1 MNSSP
6 STTTI
11 DVRGGVELPARR
23 EPIELTTRDG
33 LTLVGE
39 LATPLSRPPVATLVT
54 LHPLPTAGGFM
65 DSHIL
70 RKAAG
75 RLPALADLAVLRF
88 NTRGTT
94 SPRGTSDG
102 TFDEGIGERADVA
115 AAMDFVTARGL
126 PRPWLVG
133 WSFGTELALKYGLE
147 HPIEGAILLSP
158 PLHRATPND
167 LAAWT
172 DQNRALVAL
181 IPEFDDYLR
190 PTEARER
197 FAAVPRARVIGVDGG
212 KHLWVGE
219 NLTRRVLEEIVATV
233 NPAALPL
240 PTVWPPEETTES

>member
-1 MNSSP
+1 ME
-6 STTTI
+6 I
-11 DVRGGVELPARR
+11 RGPLELPARR
-23 EPIELTTRDG
+23 EEIELQTADG

-39 LATPLSRPPVATLVT
+39 LAQPEDHEPVATLVT

-102 TFDEGIGERADVA
+102 AFDGGGAEQFDVA
-115 AAMDFVTARGL
+115 AAMDFVRERAL

-133 WSFGTELALKYGLE
+133 WSFGTELALKYGR
-147 HPIEGAILLSP
+147 HHDIEGVILLSP
-158 PLHRATPND
+158 PLHRATD
-167 LAAWT
+167 DEVAAWAGT
-172 DQNRALVAL
+172 DREVVVLV
-181 IPEFDDYLR
+181 PELDDYLR
-190 PTEARER
+190 PAEARER
-197 FAAVPRARVIGVDGG
+197 FASIPHAKLIAVDGG

-219 NLTRRVLEEIVATV
+219 TQTRRVLTEIVAAV
-233 NPAALPL
+233 NPSALPL
-240 PTVWPPEETTES
+240 ETHWPPAA